1 MRIIKMITQRK
12 MLYIFYKQI
21 LSTNSLT
28 RCVEVSLETLYLHF
42 VVLRVIKIIWDS
54 ECTKLYDPY
63 LNVKRVLATMTA
75 VATKNVTIK
84 MNLPF

>member
-28 RCVEVSLETLYLHF
+28 RYAEVSLETLYLHF
-42 VVLRVIKIIWDS
+42 VVLRVIKIIWGI
-54 ECTKLYDPY
+54 EL
-63 LNVKRVLATMTA
+63 VH
-75 VATKNVTIK
+75 
-84 MNLPF
+84 

>member
-28 RCVEVSLETLYLHF
+28 RYVEVSLETLYLHF
-42 VVLRVIKIIWDS
+42 VVLRVIKIIWGI
-54 ECTKLYDPY
+54 EL
-63 LNVKRVLATMTA
+63 VH
-75 VATKNVTIK
+75 
-84 MNLPF
+84 

>member
-28 RCVEVSLETLYLHF
+28 RYVEVSLETLYLHF
-42 VVLRVIKIIWDS
+42 VVLRVIKIIWDI
-54 ECTKLYDPY
+54 EL
-63 LNVKRVLATMTA
+63 VH
-75 VATKNVTIK
+75 
-84 MNLPF
+84 

>member
-28 RCVEVSLETLYLHF
+28 RYAEVSLETLYLHF
-42 VVLRVIKIIWDS
+42 VVLRVIKIIWDI
-54 ECTKLYDPY
+54 EL
-63 LNVKRVLATMTA
+63 VH
-75 VATKNVTIK
+75 
-84 MNLPF
+84 

>member
-28 RCVEVSLETLYLHF
+28 TYVEVSLETLYLHF
-42 VVLRVIKIIWDS
+42 VVLRVIKIIWGI
-54 ECTKLYDPY
+54 EL
-63 LNVKRVLATMTA
+63 VH
-75 VATKNVTIK
+75 
-84 MNLPF
+84 